1 MNNLTPNR
9 ILSTPSE
16 YAKENL
22 LYVQEIGTLTSRSPH
37 ISTRQN
43 IFSFLFLVVIS
54 GSGTFSYKGK
64 SVQIHTGDCIFIN
77 CEESYSHES
86 SENDP
91 WTLTW
96 VHFYGKTLYKIYKQ
110 YIEFGYTYCFHPK
123 SVTDFLTTLSELYHI
138 QAKRSALMEIESN
151 KYLTDIITLSFTSN
165 VHEKKESI
173 STIEKLQAIREYML
187 LNYSDKISLD
197 SLSANFYISKY
208 HLSREYKH
216 YFGVNLLK
224 DLNSIR
230 VSQAKSLLRF
240 TSKSIE
246 EISEECGFSDS
257 GYFIKVFKNTENM
270 TPFTYRTKW

>member
-1 MNNLTPNR
+1 MNNLNPNR

-37 ISTRQN
+37 ISTRKN

-64 SVQIHTGDCIFIN
+64 SLTIHTGDCIFIN
-77 CEESYSHES
+77 CEEPYSHES
-86 SENDP
+86 SESDP

-96 VHFYGKTLYKIYKQ
+96 VHFYGKRLYKVYKQ
-110 YIEFGYTYCFHPK
+110 YMESGYTYRFHPE
-123 SVTDFLTTLSELYHI
+123 SLTEFLTSLSELYHI
-138 QAKRSALMEIESN
+138 QAERNALTEILSN
-151 KYLTDIITLSFTSN
+151 KFLTDIITLSFTAN
-165 VHEKKESI
+165 THENKESVT
-173 STIEKLQAIREYML
+173 TIEKLQAIREYML
-187 LNYSDKISLD
+187 LNFAEKISLD
-197 SLSANFYISKY
+197 TLSAKFYISKF

-224 DLNSIR
+224 DLTSIR

-240 TSKSIE
+240 TTKSVE
-246 EISEECGFSDS
+246 EISEDCGFSDS
-257 GYFIKVFKNTENM
+257 GYFIKVFKSTENM